1 MAYFNTYD
9 LVCTQTSGNNNSPQ
23 TQNILVSAL
32 PGYNASSTL
41 IVRRLSA
48 SKLTGT
54 TGQTT
59 TCTIAFN
66 SIPCFCVTGTD
77 FGNTVFEKTFVN
89 YEHPF
94 SNNSGTQI
102 EVVTTQP
109 QTEIVTV
116 SMDYQFIPSS
126 NAIFNNQTSLFLSFN
141 ISANVP
147 TTLYTNTTSNT
158 QYIKNFNVYF
168 PNFGSSFPLI
178 LLRTHGANQ
187 SVIFSDQI
195 LYASSNYYSFFGCI
209 LAPGDILSSILI
221 GTGSSVG
228 NFNINLVDIETQP

>member
-23 TQNILVSAL
+23 TQNILVSSL

-66 SIPCFCVTGTD
+66 STPCFCVTGTD
-77 FGNTVFEKTFVN
+77 FGNTNFEKNFIA
-89 YEHPF
+89 YRDPF

-109 QTEIVTV
+109 QTETVVV
-116 SMDYQFIPSS
+116 SMDYQFIPST
-126 NAIFNNQTSLFLSFN
+126 NAIFNNQTSLFLAVN
-141 ISANVP
+141 TSANVP
-147 TTLYTNTTSNT
+147 TTLYTNTTSQT
-158 QYIKNFNVYF
+158 QYIKNINVYY
-168 PNFGSSFPLI
+168 PNFSTSDTLI
-178 LLRTHGANQ
+178 LSRTHGSTQ

-195 LYASSNYYSFFGCI
+195 LYSSSMYEQFNGCI
-209 LAPGDILSSILI
+209 LAPGDILSSIVL

-228 NFNINLVDIETQP
+228 NYNINLIDIETQP